1 MLYTK
6 NGKNYSTPIV
16 IEQDGKRIYTN
27 DHDKII
33 AAGYTEYVAP
43 ERTIESLIA
52 DSERS
57 INNDTD
63 RKILNDFVWRG
74 NKFYLTLENQTNFAN
89 MFVAKEFLNYPVTVK
104 TQDGFIELADQSEVT
119 EFYLF
124 GINFVKQCLEDGWQR
139 KAAAAEEIQKR
150 SIEAQ

>member
-6 NGKNYSTPIV
+6 NGKNYSAPIV

-33 AAGYTEYVAP
+33 AAGYTEYIPP
-43 ERTIESLIA
+43 ERTIESLIS

-89 MFVAKEFLNYPVTVK
+89 MFVAKEFLSYPVTVK
-104 TQDGFIELADQSEVT
+104 TQDGFIALADQTEVT
-119 EFYLF
+119 EFYLA
-124 GINFVKQCLEDGWQR
+124 GINFVKQCLEEGWQR

-150 SIEAQ
+150 SEAQ